1 MLKRVSNYL
10 IFFLLETF
18 VVCCLNFIFFIISLR
33 NLMNIVYFRL
43 FTIVD
48 DQLGEVKNQSFWLFH
63 CIGVME
69 TGVSGNYFF
78 YCVLKIYNLLI
89 ILPKDL

>member
-1 MLKRVSNYL
+1 MLKRVSNCL
-10 IFFLLETF
+10 IFFLWI
-18 VVCCLNFIFFIISLR
+18 CCVLSEFYFLHYKLKKSNEHCI
-33 NLMNIVYFRL
+33 YFRL

-48 DQLGEVKNQSFWLFH
+48 DQLGEVKNQSFGLFH

-78 YCVLKIYNLLI
+78 YCV
-89 ILPKDL
+89 